1 MEGDIG
7 MKKALLADDHPIY
20 RNGLKLILTYEMDM
34 YVAEETNGTA
44 ALEYVQN
51 NPVDLVVID
60 IDLPGISGLDVVR
73 HIRKIPLAIPILV
86 MSALPEQEYAERATK
101 AGATGFLSK
110 QADKLAFMGAIRNLF
125 RDQHRQSTSTASR
138 EAVAHANNHREVLP
152 HKQLSDREYQVFC
165 LLASGK
171 SVGDIAESLHLSDK
185 TISTHRTRILRKM
198 ELSTNA
204 ELTNYALKHELITLV

>member
-1 MEGDIG
+1 

-34 YVAEETNGTA
+34 YVAEETNGIA

-60 IDLPGISGLDVVR
+60 IDLPGLSGLDVVR
-73 HIRKIPLAIPILV
+73 HIRKIPLTIPILV
-86 MSALPEQEYAERATK
+86 MSALPEQEYAERAAK
-101 AGATGFLSK
+101 AGATGFLNK
-110 QADKLAFMGAIRNLF
+110 QADKLAFMGAIRDLF
-125 RDQHRQSTSTASR
+125 RDQHRQKTSTAAR
-138 EAVAHANNHREVLP
+138 EPAAATNNHANTPV

-171 SVGDIAESLHLSDK
+171 SVGDIADALHLSDK

-204 ELTNYALKHELITLV
+204 ELTNYALKHGLVTLV

>member
-1 MEGDIG
+1 

-34 YVAEETNGTA
+34 YVAEETNGMA

-60 IDLPGISGLDVVR
+60 IDLPGLSGLDVVR
-73 HIRKIPLAIPILV
+73 HIRKIPLSIPILV
-86 MSALPEQEYAERATK
+86 VSALPEQEYAERATK
-101 AGATGFLSK
+101 AGASGFLNK
-110 QADKLAFMGAIRNLF
+110 QADKLAFMGAIRDLF
-125 RDQHRQSTSTASR
+125 RNQHKQGVSTAAPEQTSTAKKKTD
-138 EAVAHANNHREVLP
+138 ELP
-152 HKQLSDREYQVFC
+152 HKLLSDREYQVFC

-204 ELTNYALKHELITLV
+204 ELTNYALKHGLVTLV